1 MHEHIW
7 INISA
12 HKTSAGVVTYASC
25 SCGAYEVTVK
35 GGTEEMRGVAGRA
48 PRWLALPEFV

>member
-12 HKTSAGVVTYASC
+12 HNTSAGVVTYASC
-25 SCGAYEVTVK
+25 SCGAFEVTVK

-48 PRWLALPEFV
+48 SDRLALPEFV